1 MPQPTD
7 IELSPDDI
15 AAIARMAYG
24 ENAGEDNDT
33 VKMTIQTALN
43 RLRSGKTK
51 EFGGDI
57 PTVLKKGYYAVSKNS
72 PLYQQ
77 AVSGKFPDVKSKAR
91 AAEIQ
96 KLTEAVVG
104 DKDYGEGMFYF
115 TSDEEKKLRKTPK
128 AFNFKAVKPK
138 GKVGKYNVYA
148 Y

>member
-1 MPQPTD
+1 MAQLSD
-7 IELSPDDI
+7 IDLTPDDI
-15 AAIARMAYG
+15 LAIAHMAYG

-33 VKMTIQTALN
+33 VKMTIQTAIN
-43 RLRSGKTK
+43 RLRSGRSK

-57 PTVLKKGYYAVSKNS
+57 PSILKKGYYAVSKNS

-77 AVSGKFPDVKSKAR
+77 AVSGKFPDIKSKAR

-96 KLTEAVVG
+96 KLTEAIVG
-104 DKDYGEGMFYF
+104 DKDYGEAQFYF
-115 TSDEEKKLRKTPK
+115 RPEEEKKLRKNPK

-138 GKVGKYNVYA
+138 GQIGKYNVYA

>member
-1 MPQPTD
+1 MPQPIDVDLTQ
-7 IELSPDDI
+7 DDI

-33 VKMTIQTALN
+33 VKMTIQTPIN
-43 RLRSGKTK
+43 RLRSGRSK

-57 PTVLKKGYYAVSKNS
+57 PSILKKGYYAVSKNS

-77 AVSGKFPDVKSKAR
+77 AASGKFPDIKSKAR
-91 AAEIQ
+91 MAEIQ

-104 DKDYGEGMFYF
+104 DKDYGNAQFFFKPNEAM
-115 TSDEEKKLRKTPK
+115 SLKKKLKSQ
-128 AFNFKAVKPK
+128 
-138 GKVGKYNVYA
+138 GKVGKYDVYS